1 MSKKII
7 NILIVFAIVIFVL
20 PITAFGAYNFI
31 YQNKIF
37 PNVRVAN
44 IDLGGLTKNDARNKI
59 NNQIN
64 LVKNSDIEYNFD
76 GNISTIKPEEFDVK
90 YDLETSLNSAYSVGR
105 KNSYFSR
112 AVDRFELIFNGKN
125 LLVAF
130 SINRTKL
137 DNFSN
142 QLSKNIDILVRD
154 ASLKILPDKI
164 ELIPSNSGVELDKY
178 TFKQRIISLIGNL
191 EIPRLLILPIEKHQP
206 ALLTNNLQP
215 IKNQLDLLLSKPIT
229 LKSDSKNIVLEKSD
243 LINWID
249 LVAYAPIDE
258 PTTFQAKIVFN
269 EGKIKSYIKNLSGSI
284 NQDPIN
290 AKLATTNGKITALTA
305 SQKGYKLDED
315 QTLKLIVSYLYA
327 QNNPDDQI
335 NLPVSVTEPE
345 ISQTNISNLGIN
357 ELIGTGTTNY
367 KGSPT
372 NRKFNIQLGANLLN
386 GVIIKPSEEFSV
398 LKNLA
403 PIDESHGFKKE
414 LVIKGNSTVPEVGGG
429 LCQVSTTV
437 FRAALNA
444 GLKITERVNH
454 KYRVSYYEPPVG
466 LDATIYD
473 PAPDFKFLNDTPGYI
488 LVQGSVKDDK
498 ITFELYGTK
507 DARVSTIS
515 DPILYDSVSPPAT
528 QYIDDPTMD
537 DGQTKYIEK
546 AHTGVT
552 AKVTYQVKRDDKV
565 INEQTFISKY
575 VAWGAIIKRGTK
587 KAEQPAPAPVV
598 EPTPA
603 PVVTDPAPVAP
614 VEPAPA
620 V

>member
-7 NILIVFAIVIFVL
+7 NILIVITITIFVL
-20 PITAFGAYNFI
+20 PILVFGAYNYA
-31 YQNKIF
+31 YQNKMF
-37 PNVRVAN
+37 PNVSVAN
-44 IDLGGLTKNDARNKI
+44 IDLGGLTKNDARDKI
-59 NNQIN
+59 NSQIN
-64 LVKNSDIEYNFD
+64 LVKNSYIEYNFD
-76 GNISTIKPEEFDVK
+76 GSITTIKPDEFDIK
-90 YDLETSLNSAYSVGR
+90 YDPETSLNSAYNVGR
-105 KNSYFSR
+105 KGNILRQLVS
-112 AVDRFELIFNGKN
+112 RFEQIYAQKK

-130 SINRTKL
+130 QINNTKL
-137 DNFSN
+137 DQYSSQLANKIDKSLHEASFNITQANVEITPSSN
-142 QLSKNIDILVRD
+142 G
-154 ASLKILPDKI
+154 I
-164 ELIPSNSGVELDKY
+164 ELDQYNL
-178 TFKQRIISLIGNL
+178 KQSIIKLIGNL
-191 EIPRLLILPIEKHQP
+191 EIPRSFILPVKRYQP
-206 ALLTNNLQP
+206 VLVTSNLQQL
-215 IKNQLDLLLSKPIT
+215 KNTLDVLLAKKIIFKNDNSEYILDKQDLS
-229 LKSDSKNIVLEKSD
+229 SWVD
-243 LINWID
+243 LI
-249 LVAYAPIDE
+249 AYSNPENQNVFE
-258 PTTFQAKIVFN
+258 PKIIFN
-269 EGKIKSYIKNLSGSI
+269 EGKIKSYIRNFSQKI
-284 NQDPIN
+284 NQEPIN

-305 SQKGYKLDED
+305 SQKGYKLDEN
-315 QTLKLIVSYLYA
+315 QTLKLIV
-327 QNNPDDQI
+327 QNLNGIAGDNIQI
-335 NLPVSVTEPE
+335 VLPVSVSEPE

-386 GVIIKPSEEFSV
+386 GVIIKPSEE
-398 LKNLA
+398 
-403 PIDESHGFKKE
+403 FKKE

-488 LVQGSVKDDK
+488 LVQSSVKDDK

-552 AKVTYQVKRDDKV
+552 AKVTYQVKKDDKV

-614 VEPAPA
+614 VEPAPS